1 MYGCICS
8 PNAKLTNRMVPGI
21 LIRIKQVAARNGVF
35 YLSVIGLLA
44 LAIVGAYYMLPSK
57 GMSPVWSVPYFS
69 GSMEWSLSK
78 GWLFQPAEVDAY
90 KQLTGWDIYFYRFN
104 QFPSLPLVKYE
115 LNSSGYLYLVW
126 LAVNL
131 FPFLGPVGAIVL
143 LQVLT
148 HLLVCVY
155 IAYKMESRLGK
166 LLFLLL
172 YAANPLVLY
181 FVFYPFYY
189 FWQMISSF
197 VLLYYYRFDS
207 QSSNRWWLHIG
218 LAFLV
223 FMGFAIRNT
232 TILVLAS
239 TWFLLFYRRQF
250 QTLAWHTVV
259 YLFLGFI
266 WFSYLE
272 KVKGYGPWHNAFIG
286 FAGYPNHHKDLAMMN
301 DDTGYA
307 YYNKYSGSQI
317 DASIEGNF
325 TTDVREA
332 QNYYAYMKEKFFDL
346 VKENPVEFIRNLLLN
361 YFQGFSIGYLT
372 KLPFI
377 GKCLVAMSGF
387 FLFSFFFKRRLLDVI
402 LLISVSH
409 LTFSFYYP
417 PIPAYMYGSYLLIV
431 FLFIDALVNRTSRI
445 ERV

>member
-1 MYGCICS
+1 
-8 PNAKLTNRMVPGI
+8 MVPG
-21 LIRIKQVAARNGVF
+21 LLVRVKQIAARNDVF
-35 YLSVIGLLA
+35 YIGLIGI
-44 LAIVGAYYMLPSK
+44 LAISIACACFMLPSK

-69 GSMEWSLSK
+69 GSMEWSLSE

-90 KQLTGWDIYFYRFN
+90 KKLTGWDIYFYRFN
-104 QFPSLPLVKYE
+104 QFPSLPLIKYE
-115 LNSSGYLYLVW
+115 LNTSGYLYLVW
-126 LAVNL
+126 LAVKI

-148 HLLVCVY
+148 HIGVCVFL
-155 IAYKMESRLGK
+155 ASKMETRLEK
-166 LLFLLL
+166 TMFLLL

-197 VLLYYYRFDS
+197 VLLYYYRFNVQGS
-207 QSSNRWWLHIG
+207 QRWLVHIG

-223 FMGFAIRNT
+223 FVGFAIRST
-232 TILVLAS
+232 TILVLIS
-239 TWFLLFYRRQF
+239 TWVLLLYRKQF
-250 QTLAWHTVV
+250 RAFICHTMV
-259 YLFLGFI
+259 YVFLGLI

-286 FAGYPNHHKDLAMMN
+286 FAGYPNRHADLKIMN

-307 YYNKYSGSQI
+307 YYNKYSGAQI

-325 TTDVREA
+325 TTDVQQA
-332 QNYYAYMKEKFFDL
+332 QSYYAYMKSMFFEL
-346 VKENPVEFIRNLLLN
+346 VKKNPLEFVRNLLLN
-361 YFQGFSIGYLT
+361 YFQGFSVGYLT

-377 GKCLVAMSGF
+377 GKCLVAISGF
-387 FLFSFFFKRRLLDVI
+387 LIVLFFINRKFLDAI
-402 LLISVSH
+402 LIISVSH

-417 PIPAYMYGSYLLIV
+417 PIPAYMYGSYILIV
-431 FLFIDALVNRTSRI
+431 ILFIDALINRKRRTERI
-445 ERV
+445 